1 MLRSAGAIRRISTM
15 PEPLREPTLDE
26 QTDAHEAS
34 LKKAAAAAQAEP
46 TISEDL
52 RSVVEANGGRLE
64 RFDSRLKTV
73 GSLIRKILKIIVEDD
88 TTADEAASEIGDAI
102 RYTVV
107 LDEHA
112 YWANGTR
119 IIEALQQAGY
129 AVADASPGW
138 KRFGYKG
145 RNVKFVTPNGQ
156 QFEVQVHTQASLD
169 AAEECHPLYEE
180 WRLTST
186 SPERKAELTALQER
200 IFAAVPVPDD
210 VELVD

>member
-1 MLRSAGAIRRISTM
+1 M
-15 PEPLREPTLDE
+15 REPTLDE
-26 QTDAHEAS
+26 QTDAYEAAQ
-34 LKKAAAAAQAEP
+34 KKAAAAAEAEP

-52 RSVVEANGGRLE
+52 RSIVDSNGGRLE
-64 RFDSRLKTV
+64 RFDSRLKTL
-73 GSLIRKILKIIVEDD
+73 GSLIRKILGIMIVDV
-88 TTADEAASEIGDAI
+88 TTADEAAAEIRDAV

-119 IIEALQQAGY
+119 IVEALQQAGY
-129 AVADASPGW
+129 TLVEPSPGW

-145 RNVKFVTPNGQ
+145 RNDKFVSPDGQ
-156 QFEVQVHTQASLD
+156 EFEVQTHTRASLD
-169 AAEECHPLYEE
+169 AAEKCHPLYEE

-186 SPERKAELTALQER
+186 TPERKAELTALQDK